1 SRSSPESSA
10 REGALS
16 MDHGMARR
24 FVRSSLLGIAAFACI
39 AATAPRGTTPT
50 RAASVPRPFD
60 APLGRAPLTPP
71 LIVTGGFG
79 EYRVGHFHAG
89 FDFGTGGKVGQPVFA
104 PLAGHIER
112 IRASG
117 VGYGRS
123 IYLRTR
129 DGRLIQFGHLDAY
142 AEP

>member
-1 SRSSPESSA
+1 
-10 REGALS
+10 
-16 MDHGMARR
+16 MNHGWVRR
-24 FVRSSLLGIAAFACI
+24 GFQLSLLGLLAFACG
-39 AATAPRGTTPT
+39 AATPRRGAQPGT
-50 RAASVPRPFD
+50 PFD
-60 APLGRAPLTPP
+60 APLGRPPLAPP

-89 FDFGTGGKVGQPVFA
+89 FDFGTGGKVGRPVFA
-104 PLAGHIER
+104 PLAGHVER

-129 DGRLIQFGHLDAY
+129 DGRLIQFGRRRCRPGGRAG
-142 AEP
+142 PW